1 LISSWQPDAP
11 QLLEPTY
18 VTEESTLRKMLALV
32 SAYKLAADAKAA
44 RTIRQALIEVSN

>member
-18 VTEESTLRKMLALV
+18 VTEESTLRKMLAFV
-32 SAYKLAADAKAA
+32 SAYKLTADTKAA
-44 RTIRQALIEVSN
+44 RTTRQTLSEEII